1 MIVVTTPTG
10 QIGSQVVRALL
21 SADEAVRVIARDPAR
36 IAPGIRGKIE
46 MVQGSSDDDDLLQRA
61 FDGAE
66 SLFLVVPPSF
76 AATDVAEY
84 YLRFTRPACR
94 AALER
99 GVRRIVAVSALGR
112 GLPLDGGLVTDSF
125 AKDEE
130 IERTGIDFR
139 ALWCPGFMEN
149 MLRQLDSLRRNGSF
163 FFPSRPD
170 VKMPQV
176 ATRDIAS
183 VGAKLLIDRTWTG
196 QGGVAVLG
204 PEDLSLDDMASIM
217 TAVLK
222 KPIRYVQVP
231 AEEYKAQLIH
241 FGASEHFAQRL
252 LDMAAAK
259 DNGMDNSVP
268 RTPENS
274 TPTSFKQWCEEVLRP
289 AFLNE

>member
-10 QIGSQVVRALL
+10 QIGSQVVRNLL
-21 SADEAVRVIARDPAR
+21 SAGEAVRVIARDPAR
-36 IAPGIRGKIE
+36 IAPEIRDKIE
-46 MVQGSSDDDDLLQRA
+46 IVQGSSDDEELLQRA

-76 AATDVAEY
+76 ATTNITEY
-84 YLRFTRPACR
+84 YVRFTRPACR
-94 AALER
+94 AVLAR
-99 GVRRIVAVSALGR
+99 GVKRIVAVSALGR
-112 GLPLDGGLVTDSF
+112 GFPLDGGLVTDSF

-130 IERTGIDFR
+130 IERSGVDFR

-149 MLRQLDSLRRNGSF
+149 MLRQVDSLRRQGMF

-170 VKMPQV
+170 VRAPYA

-183 VGAKLLIDRTWTG
+183 TGSKLLMDRSWTG

-204 PEDLSLDDMASIM
+204 PEDISLDDMASIL
-217 TAVLK
+217 TIVLE

-231 AEEYKAQLIH
+231 AEDYKAQLIR

-274 TPTSFKQWCEEVLRP
+274 TPTSFRQWCEEVLRP
-289 AFLNE
+289 ASLNA